1 MFAGGAGRNEA
12 AAPLA
17 QRPHTLPA
25 TSSFRCRVDLPGMYL
40 LDKTKTDRF
49 GTRLRRAMRQISEVW
64 TGRALQTSSGSA
76 DAAHWQLSRCRYH
89 SVLKLIFVNRFFHP
103 DLSATSQ
110 MLSDLA
116 FGLAV
121 CGHEVHVVC
130 SRQLYEDPAARL
142 PEQELVQGVHIHRAW
157 STRFGR
163 RSLIGRAADY
173 LSFYLGALVALRRC
187 VTPNS
192 ILVVK
197 TDPPLMS
204 VPAGW
209 LTRQRGAFFVNWL
222 QDVFP
227 EVAEQAGLGW
237 ARGRLGEA
245 LKRLRDRSLRRAAA
259 NVVIGERM
267 RELLLQRGIAP
278 DLLSVIPNWS
288 DPEVVIP
295 VPAEQNPLV
304 AEWSLQNRFVVM
316 YSGNMGRAHDFDT
329 ILEAARLLSDDPR
342 VVFLFVGGGARKR
355 DVEEAVRQRGLDN
368 VHFHPYQPKERLAQS
383 LGVGAVHLISL
394 SPDQEGL
401 IVPSKFYGILAAGR
415 PAIFVGD
422 LDGEIARLVHRHDVG
437 AAVAQGD
444 GPGLAS
450 LLQRL
455 LADDVARDRM
465 GMKARALLM
474 DRYTKEKACAAWGDV
489 LRKI

>member
-1 MFAGGAGRNEA
+1 MRHTAGFSSSAPA
-12 AAPLA
+12 A
-17 QRPHTLPA
+17 RP
-25 TSSFRCRVDLPGMYL
+25 
-40 LDKTKTDRF
+40 
-49 GTRLRRAMRQISEVW
+49 
-64 TGRALQTSSGSA
+64 RAL
-76 DAAHWQLSRCRYH
+76 
-89 SVLKLIFVNRFFHP
+89 KLVFVNRFFHP

-116 FGLAV
+116 FGLAAR
-121 CGHEVHVVC
+121 GHEVHVVC
-130 SRQLYEDPAARL
+130 SRQLYEDASARL
-142 PEQELVQGVHIHRAW
+142 PGHEVVNGVHIHRAW

-163 RSLIGRAADY
+163 SSLVGRAADY
-173 LSFYLGALVALRRC
+173 LSFYLGALVALSGC
-187 VTPNS
+187 VTPGS
-192 ILVVK
+192 VLVAK

-209 LTRQRGAFFVNWL
+209 LARRRRASFVNWL

-237 ARGRLGEA
+237 ARGRLGHA

-288 DPEVVIP
+288 DPDVVLP

-304 AEWSLQNRFVVM
+304 AEWSLQDRFVVM

-329 ILEAARLLSDDPR
+329 ILEAARRLSDDPR
-342 VVFLFVGGGARKR
+342 VLFLFVGGGARKR
-355 DVEEAVRQRGLDN
+355 DVEEAARQQGLDN
-368 VHFHPYQPKERLAQS
+368 VRFLPYQPKDRLAQS
-383 LGVGAVHLISL
+383 LGTGAVHLISL

-422 LDGEIARLVHRHDVG
+422 PDGEIARLVRRHDVG

-450 LLQRL
+450 LLRQL
-455 LADDVARDRM
+455 LADDAARERL
-465 GMKARALLM
+465 GTKARALLM
-474 DRYTKEKACAAWGDV
+474 DHYTKEKACVAWDGL
-489 LRKI
+489 LRKIGLANAVRSR